1 MVNFIVAFVLL
12 AVVCFVLYVASDFKG
27 QSAIIRREL
36 AKFQWKFLR
45 VYLLAVAGDWLQGP
59 HVYALYQ
66 SYGMQKHEIELL
78 FAVGFGSSMIFGTVV
93 GAFADT
99 FRAADLL
106 KMALIGEASLNSQCK
121 RSIFHDSSIS
131 KRTCNALL

>member
-1 MVNFIVAFVLL
+1 MVNFTIALALL
-12 AVVCFVLYVASDFKG
+12 AIVCFVLYVASDVKG
-27 QSAIIRREL
+27 KSAIVRREL

-78 FAVGFGSSMIFGTVV
+78 FAVGFGSSMLFGTVV

-99 FRAADLL
+99 V
-106 KMALIGEASLNSQCK
+106 
-121 RSIFHDSSIS
+121 
-131 KRTCNALL
+131 